1 MFGMVGIVI
10 AHLECRNHH
19 PWVFTHQVTGA
30 KGWRPRGTIW
40 GPDEGEFNSNL
51 DPGCLK
57 WTENL
62 WRFLLIPMIPFKHG
76 GNHVFFQSTMEVSSN
91 DSLQPI
97 VYQSRGASSLVALGR
112 AHHDWRRWRTKVRLF
127 MGKASYKKAM
137 VSRFY
142 DVLCVFPRE
151 KEVSER

>member
-1 MFGMVGIVI
+1 MEVSS
-10 AHLECRNHH
+10 
-19 PWVFTHQVTGA
+19 
-30 KGWRPRGTIW
+30 
-40 GPDEGEFNSNL
+40 NSNDSL
-51 DPGCLK
+51 Q
-57 WTENL
+57 T
-62 WRFLLIPMIPFKHG
+62 WRKPC
-76 GNHVFFQSTMEVSSN
+76 FFQPTMEVSSN